1 MLHVQTP
8 IIPAVAELI
17 RIHRGTISLG
27 QGVAF
32 YGPPARAA
40 ERIGDFLSDPENH
53 KYAPVEGTP
62 RLIELIVQK
71 LQTENAVSCDEKRRV
86 VVTAGANMGFL
97 HALMAIADPGDEIV
111 LPLPYYFNQ
120 EMAIRMLNCI
130 PIAVPTDE
138 RYQLKLDLIRQAIT
152 PKTRAIVTISP
163 NNPSGAVYPAA
174 ALREVNSLCREHGLY
189 HLSDEAYEN
198 FTYGEA
204 RHLSPGSLPGSEAHT
219 ISLYS
224 FSKAYGFASW
234 RIGYMVLPE
243 HLYDSVLKAQD
254 TNLICAPLISQYAA
268 IGALEEGSRYCSE
281 KLATIRGTRAIVLDA
296 LGRIDE
302 ICITPQTEGAL
313 YVFIKLRSH
322 LHPMQVVEKLI
333 TQYRVAV
340 IPGTTFGME
349 CGCYLRVSFGALD
362 PDTAR
367 EGAARLVTGMQAIV
381 AGH

>member
-1 MLHVQTP
+1 
-8 IIPAVAELI
+8 
-17 RIHRGTISLG
+17 
-27 QGVAF
+27 
-32 YGPPARAA
+32 
-40 ERIGDFLSDPENH
+40 
-53 KYAPVEGTP
+53 
-62 RLIELIVQK
+62 
-71 LQTENAVSCDEKRRV
+71 
-86 VVTAGANMGFL
+86 
-97 HALMAIADPGDEIV
+97 
-111 LPLPYYFNQ
+111 
-120 EMAIRMLNCI
+120 MLNCI

-174 ALREVNSLCREHGLY
+174 TLREVNSLCREHGLY

-204 RHLSPGSLPGSEAHT
+204 RHLSPSSLPGSEAHT

-224 FSKAYGFASW
+224 LSKAYGFASW

-243 HLYDSVLKAQD
+243 HLYDSKLKAQD

-281 KLATIRGTRAIVLDA
+281 KLATISGTRAIVLDA

-302 ICITPQTEGAL
+302 ICTTPQTEGAL
-313 YVFIKLRSH
+313 YVFIKLRTH
-322 LHPMQVVEKLI
+322 LHPMRVVEKLI
-333 TQYRVAV
+333 TQFRVAV

-349 CGCYLRVSFGALD
+349 CYATCACPLEHLTPIPPEKAPRVW
-362 PDTAR
+362 
-367 EGAARLVTGMQAIV
+367 
-381 AGH
+381 